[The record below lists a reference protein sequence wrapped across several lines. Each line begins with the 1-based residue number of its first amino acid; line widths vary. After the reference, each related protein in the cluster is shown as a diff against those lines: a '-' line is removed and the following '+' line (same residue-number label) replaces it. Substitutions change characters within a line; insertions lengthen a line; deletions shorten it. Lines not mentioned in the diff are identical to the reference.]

1 MLNKSEGRVAF
12 FNADKGY
19 GFIIPDAGG
28 PDVFVHLIHFPMA
41 LINWKKA
48 SAFDTTCGRAVVT
61 PGRSRRSTLRWCERA
76 PSCRIC

>member
-28 PDVFVHLIHFPMA
+28 PDVFFHRYSLPDGIDELEKGQRV
-41 LINWKKA
+41 
-48 SAFDTTCGRAVVT
+48 RYAVGESSRK
-61 PGRSRRSTLRWCERA
+61 PGQIEA
-76 PSCRIC
+76 VDIEVV

>member
-28 PDVFVHLIHFPMA
+28 PDVFVHVSNIPDHLED
-41 LINWKKA
+41 LQQGQGVRYDVRE
-48 SAFDTTCGRAVVT
+48 S
-61 PGRSRRSTLRWCERA
+61 SRVHWSSRLGSL
-76 PSCRIC
+76 PSCSSS